1 MSNGLFCRAPFSRR
15 PVLLGVFGDFGVLNR
30 MNNSDSLGPKLD
42 IEKIKLFLYGPLLVG
57 EDVVGS
63 ICGIWRGIQ
72 TSFGRLE
79 AISFP
84 T

>member
-30 MNNSDSLGPKLD
+30 MNDFDGLGPKLD

-57 EDVVGS
+57 EDVLGS
-63 ICGIWRGIQ
+63 IGDIWRDIQ
-72 TSFGRLE
+72 TCLG
-79 AISFP
+79 
-84 T
+84 